1 MSLFSRAWS
10 WLSSWAVG
18 TRTGSQSGQP
28 GSAIV
33 STSSTPGIDSAMQL
47 DTVWACVDLRART
60 VATLPLFTYTQSAG
74 RRDLARDTRLYSLL
88 HDSPNSRMTT
98 AEFWRAMLMW
108 LDLRGNAYA
117 RLDRDERGEVLAMW
131 PMPADQV
138 AVEVQADGSLL
149 YLYALD
155 GGVMALAE
163 DSVLHLRGIGNGTIG
178 MDKLAFARAGLSE
191 SIAQISSA
199 AQVWGSSGKPTGV
212 LMIDKVLRQDQ
223 RDALLTRFAGMATGN
238 AARLYLL
245 EADMKYQSISITPEQ
260 QQLLESRKFSVEQLC
275 RWFDTPPVLVHHSN
289 VTTWGSGIEQIVEG
303 WHRLTVRPLLVQIE
317 QAITR
322 RVMTPA
328 QRARYSVE
336 FSLDALLRGSPEAR
350 SRIYASNVQNGIMTR
365 NECRQLE
372 NLPPDTAPQANK
384 LTVQSNLIPMDKL
397 GVQVSQEAPNA
408 AAQTPVSQ

>member
-33 STSSTPGIDSAMQL
+33 STSSIPGIDSAMQL

-60 VATLPLFTYTQSAG
+60 VATLPLFTYTQQSG

-88 HDSPNSRMTT
+88 HDSPNSRMTP

-138 AVEVQADGSLL
+138 AVEAQADGSLL

-260 QQLLESRKFSVEQLC
+260 QQ
-275 RWFDTPPVLVHHSN
+275 
-289 VTTWGSGIEQIVEG
+289 
-303 WHRLTVRPLLVQIE
+303 
-317 QAITR
+317 
-322 RVMTPA
+322 
-328 QRARYSVE
+328 
-336 FSLDALLRGSPEAR
+336 
-350 SRIYASNVQNGIMTR
+350 
-365 NECRQLE
+365 
-372 NLPPDTAPQANK
+372 
-384 LTVQSNLIPMDKL
+384 
-397 GVQVSQEAPNA
+397 
-408 AAQTPVSQ
+408 